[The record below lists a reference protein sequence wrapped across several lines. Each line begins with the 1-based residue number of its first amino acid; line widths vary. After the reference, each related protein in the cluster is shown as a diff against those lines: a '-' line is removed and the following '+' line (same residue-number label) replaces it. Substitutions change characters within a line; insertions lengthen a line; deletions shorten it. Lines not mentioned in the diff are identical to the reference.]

1 MKNFIK
7 IFMAVVAGMFA
18 FSCVTDTTED
28 LGVKVEGQGGVYEV
42 AISLEASRTQLG
54 EKADGTYPLYW
65 SEGDQ
70 IAINGVASNPLTA
83 GGASNAVFSFNQEVA
98 RPYCVVYPATEGAGE
113 GTVYP
118 VTFAATQPYTVGT
131 FASGV
136 APMYGYAAELAEGDV
151 ESAVQL
157 NHLTGVLRFAIK
169 GDKALESIVITAEK
183 PIAGAFTVD
192 CANGTLTAGAEATN
206 TVTVTFGEGLA
217 LGAEATPIY
226 VAVPAGSH
234 GLYNIVINSTEGES
248 MVVKYNSESKPV
260 KVGVVKEFGEILFVP
275 NATAAPQGELIITN
289 ETDMKRLSTWA
300 ENGMLTEVTSVK
312 VAGNID
318 MSKISNW
325 APIVNFPAITFDGG
339 SEQGY
344 AISGLTAPLF
354 EAVDGAT
361 IQNVKLTG
369 VNITETARLH
379 VGSLVCDAA
388 NATISNCSAE
398 GALTYTCSTAIV
410 GATNTAHGV
419 GGMIGAL
426 KGESTLTGSTNS
438 INVTITKYAASCDKK
453 AYNPFGALVG
463 YAQGTSAKNVV
474 ISNCTNLGNVI
485 SKVKSITNV
494 QPAVGGVVGFA
505 HLVTL
510 NNITNG
516 KEGDTTC
523 GNVTFEQAQS
533 CVGAAAVIGACKNI
547 NIDTLTN
554 YGTFSYKQSISYPY
568 IGGIIGTWWDN
579 DGTVTS
585 ELSNITNYG
594 DILVSKISNKAGDPY
609 FGGIIGRHAGDAVKL
624 TNCTN
629 HGDIEILADFA
640 LGAGNFYIGGIV
652 GGVASVELNNCDNNG
667 AITQNG
673 VLNSAYTY
681 VNSNKETVATAT
693 NLFAGGIAG
702 NISTGGKITLCD
714 NYGALNINTKVMQ
727 ADIAGIVGAAKLSSF
742 TQNNNHGDIT
752 VAGEIYKNTG
762 FCGMS
767 SSFNCAA
774 DQCSNTGDITVSAT
788 QPADPTDYG
797 AFYICGIAWTGNYA
811 HKNFTNSGNI
821 TFTGQNYK
829 NLFISGAAYAPT
841 KALKNIHNSG
851 TLKANVNGLNCTL
864 QIGGICRVTG
874 AAASFENC
882 SNSGDIIFEGTS
894 KGTVNLGGL
903 AGAMDGA
910 FTTVGTGFTN
920 SGTIKVLGSTT
931 KSASAGGIL
940 GVAAKTIGDIT
951 TLKNTGLVTN
961 YDATLNKTGK
971 GGNLY
976 IGGCIGAA
984 TAAQSVAMVNT
995 GKVYV
1000 RTIEGSSLGAAVYV
1014 GGAVGYPTALISN
1027 AKADCDVAAI
1037 GFTEASDKEGVGMV
1051 VGVHRGSTALVNNC
1065 KVGGRYALVEK
1076 DGQPD
1081 WITLSEILF
1090 QEEDSNGDFEPIPG
1104 FAPYWTKIYGG
1115 AWSAADGENCDG
1127 CTYESANPA
1136 VQPESGN

>member
-1 MKNFIK
+1 MRRLTK
-7 IFMAVVAGMFA
+7 IFFAVAALAVG
-18 FSCVTDTTED
+18 FSCTTDTTED
-28 LGVKVEGQGGVYEV
+28 LSLSIKGEGTKL
-42 AISLEASRTQLG
+42 AISLEESRTQLG
-54 EKADGTYPLYW
+54 EKAGDVYPLYW
-65 SEGDQ
+65 SEGDK
-70 IAINGVASNPLTA
+70 IAVNGVASAALTA
-83 GGASNAVFSFNQEVA
+83 EEAGAAGALFTFESELV
-98 RPYCVVYPATEGAGE
+98 RPYNIVYPAPAEGVGE

-118 VTFAATQPYTVGT
+118 VTFAATQPYTEGT

-136 APMYGYAAELAEGDV
+136 APMYGYAAGLAEGEA
-151 ESAVQL
+151 ESAIQL

-169 GDKALESIVITAEK
+169 GEATLSSIAITAEK

-217 LGAEATPIY
+217 LTEEATPIY
-226 VAVPAGSH
+226 VAVPAGEH
-234 GLYNIVINSTEGES
+234 GLFNIVINSTESES
-248 MVVKYNSESKPV
+248 MVVKFNSDYHPV
-260 KVGVVKEFGEILFVP
+260 NVGVVKEFGEILFVP
-275 NATAAPQGELIITN
+275 NATTAPEGELIITD
-289 ETDMKRLSTWA
+289 EADMKKLGLWS
-300 ENGMLTEVTSVK
+300 ENGMLGAVTSVK

-318 MSKISNW
+318 MSKVANW
-325 APIVNFPAITFDGG
+325 HPIVNFPAITFDGG

-344 AISGLTAPLF
+344 EIKNLTTPLF
-354 EAVDGAT
+354 ESLDGAT
-361 IQNVKLTG
+361 IQNLKLTG

-379 VGSLVCDAA
+379 FGSLVCDAV
-388 NATISNCSAE
+388 NTTIDNCSTT
-398 GALTYTCSTAIV
+398 GTVTYNCSTAIV
-410 GATNTAHGV
+410 GATNTSHGV
-419 GGMIGAL
+419 GGVIGAL
-426 KGESTLTGSTNS
+426 TGASTLKNSTNG
-438 INVTITKYAASCDKK
+438 INLIITKYAASCDATK
-453 AYNPFGALVG
+453 YNPFAAMVG
-463 YAQGTSAKNVV
+463 YAQGTSTKDVV
-474 ISNCTNLGNVI
+474 ISNCTNLGYVL
-485 SKVKSITNV
+485 SKVKNGKTV
-494 QPAVGGVVGFA
+494 QPATGGVVGIA
-505 HLVTL
+505 HFVTL

-523 GNVTFEQAQS
+523 GNVTFEQAQF

-547 NIDTLTN
+547 TIDTLTN
-554 YGTFSYKQSISYPY
+554 YGTFSYKQSIDYPY
-568 IGGIIGTWWDN
+568 VGGIIGTWWDN

-594 DILVSKISNKAGDPY
+594 DILVSKSSHKAGAPH
-609 FGGIIGRHAGDAVKL
+609 FGGIIGRQAGDTVKL

-629 HGDIEILADFA
+629 HGDITILADFA
-640 LGAGNFYIGGIV
+640 LTASNFCIGGIV
-652 GGVASVELNNCDNNG
+652 GGVANVELNNCDNHG

-673 VLNSAYTY
+673 VVNSAYTY
-681 VNSNKETVATAT
+681 VDKNDATVATAT

-702 NISTGGKITLCD
+702 YISAGGKITLCD

-727 ADIAGIVGAAKLSSF
+727 ADIAGIVGGAKISSF

-762 FCGMS
+762 FCGLS
-767 SSFNCAA
+767 SSFNVAA

-788 QPADPTDYG
+788 QPANTSSYG
-797 AFYICGIAWTGNYA
+797 AFYICGIAWIGNYA
-811 HKNFTNSGNI
+811 HTNFTNSGNI
-821 TFTGQNYK
+821 TFTGHNYK
-829 NLFISGAAYAPT
+829 NLFISGAAYAPS

-851 TLKANVNGLNCTL
+851 TLKANVDGLSCTL
-864 QIGGICRVTG
+864 QIGGICRV
-874 AAASFENC
+874 AAKGASFENC

-903 AGAMDGA
+903 AAAMDSGA

-920 SGTIKVLGSTT
+920 SGTIKLLGSTT
-931 KSASAGGIL
+931 KSATAGGII
-940 GVAAKTIGDIT
+940 GTAAQTIGDIT

-984 TAAQSVAMVNT
+984 TVAQSVAMVNT

-1000 RTIEGSSLGAAVYV
+1000 RTIEGSSLGAAAYV
-1014 GGAVGYPTALISN
+1014 GGAVGYATALISN

-1037 GFTEASDKEGVGMV
+1037 GFVEAKDEVGVGMIT
-1051 VGVHRGSTALVNNC
+1051 GVHRGSSALVSEC
-1065 KVGGRYALVEK
+1065 KVGGRYALAEK

-1081 WITLSEILF
+1081 WITISPELFFSENA
-1090 QEEDSNGDFEPIPG
+1090 DGDTVVVPG

-1115 AWSAADGENCDG
+1115 AWADASAENCDN

-1136 VQPESGN
+1136 VNPVN

>member
-1 MKNFIK
+1 MKNFTK

-18 FSCVTDTTED
+18 FSCTTDTTED
-28 LGVKVEGQGGVYEV
+28 LGVKVEGQGGAYEV

-65 SEGDQ
+65 SEGDA
-70 IAINGVASNPLTA
+70 IAINGVVSNPLTA

-98 RPYCVVYPATEGAGE
+98 RPFCVVYPATEGAGE
-113 GTVYP
+113 GTIYP
-118 VTFAATQPYTVGT
+118 VNFAATQPYTVGT

-169 GDKALESIVITAEK
+169 GEATLSSIAITAEK
-183 PIAGAFTVD
+183 PIAGPFTVD
-192 CANGTLTAGAEATN
+192 CANGTLTASAEATN

-234 GLYNIVINSTEGES
+234 GLFNIVITSTEGES
-248 MVVKYNSESKPV
+248 MTAKYNSESKPV
-260 KVGVVKEFGEILFVP
+260 NVGVVKEFGEILFVP
-275 NATAAPQGELIITN
+275 TVAEAPEGESIIIN
-289 ETDMKRLSTWA
+289 EADMKNLSTWA
-300 ENGMLTEVTSVK
+300 AEGLLTEVTSVK

-318 MSKISNW
+318 MSKIANW

-339 SEQGY
+339 SAEGY
-344 AISGLTAPLF
+344 EIKNLAAPLF
-354 EAVDGAT
+354 EALDGAT

-379 VGSLVCDAA
+379 FGSLVCDAA
-388 NATISNCSAE
+388 NTTIDNCSAA
-398 GALTYTCSTAIV
+398 GAVTYTCSTAIV

-426 KGESTLTGSTNS
+426 TGASTLKNSTNG

-463 YAQGTSAKNVV
+463 YAQGTSAKNVT
-474 ISNCTNLGNVI
+474 ISNCTNLGYVL
-485 SKVKSITNV
+485 SKVKSISNV

-505 HLVTL
+505 HCVTL

-554 YGTFSYKQSISYPY
+554 YGTFSYKQSIAYPY
-568 IGGIIGTWWDN
+568 VGGIIGTWWDN
-579 DGTVTS
+579 DGNVTS
-585 ELSNITNYG
+585 NLSNITNYG
-594 DILVSKISNKAGDPY
+594 DILVSKTSNKAGDPY
-609 FGGIIGRHAGDAVKL
+609 FGGIIGRHAGAAVKL

-629 HGDIEILADFA
+629 HGDITILADFA

-652 GGVASVELNNCDNNG
+652 GGVANVELNNCDNNG

-681 VNSNKETVATAT
+681 VNSDKETVATAT

-702 NISTGGKITLCD
+702 NISTAGKITLCD

-762 FCGMS
+762 ICGMS

-788 QPADPTDYG
+788 QPADTTDYG

-829 NLFISGAAYAPT
+829 NLFISGAAYVPT

-851 TLKANVNGLNCTL
+851 TLKANVNGLTCVL

-894 KGTVNLGGL
+894 KNTVNLGGL

-984 TAAQSVAMVNT
+984 TVAQSVAMVNT

-1000 RTIEGSSLGAAVYV
+1000 RTIEGSSLGATAYV
-1014 GGAVGYPTALISN
+1014 GGAVGYATALISN

-1051 VGVHRGSTALVNNC
+1051 VGAHRGSSALVASC
-1065 KVGGRYALVEK
+1065 KVGGKYAITETN
-1076 DGQPD
+1076 GEPD
-1081 WITLSEILF
+1081 WLIITPKVYGTTDASEEF
-1090 QEEDSNGDFEPIPG
+1090 IPSDG
-1104 FAPYWTKIYGG
+1104 YVPFWKKIYGG
-1115 AWSAADGENCDG
+1115 AWAAADAGNCDN
-1127 CTYESANPA
+1127 CTYESANVPA
-1136 VQPESGN
+1136 EPTSL